1 MKIKKFKFIPDPH
14 EDDCYAQ
21 SLVVSVINS
30 STKALDR
37 VRCDYVYRVG
47 ESVIYFDSMDSGELE
62 ERIIPQGTQSIDLG
76 MYPDLKESL
85 IGSNP
90 LDLTLGVRAF
100 TSESIEI
107 GALEFSSPADE
118 ICSGNFLVP
127 ELESYGLKPNVL
139 CSTEKCFVEVDGVS
153 YPTFK
158 HRLLVESTSNPGPES
173 VTFNVDIFDAQGN
186 KDDIYRAGD
195 ERDVKPSSLLSL
207 ENETQFDENTDVEGM
222 KYVFRLRLWSLAISE
237 VLTASTEFKC

>member
-1 MKIKKFKFIPDPH
+1 MKIKKFKFASDPH
-14 EDDCYAQ
+14 EDDCYVQ
-21 SLVVSVINS
+21 SLVISVKNS
-30 STKALDR
+30 SMKALDR
-37 VRCDYVYRVG
+37 VHCDLVYRSG
-47 ESVIYFDSMDSGELE
+47 ENVIDFDSWDSGELE
-62 ERIIPQGTQSIDLG
+62 ERIMPQGTQSIDLG
-76 MYPDLKESL
+76 MYPNLKASL

-127 ELESYGLKPNVL
+127 ELEGYGLKPNVL
-139 CSTEKCFVEVDGVS
+139 CSTEKCFEEVDGVS

-173 VTFNVDIFDAQGN
+173 VAFIVDVFDAQGN
-186 KDDIYRAGD
+186 KDDIYRG
-195 ERDVKPSSLLSL
+195 EYECDVKPSSLLSL
-207 ENETQFDENTDVEGM
+207 DKETQFDEITDVEGM
-222 KYVFRLRLWSLAISE
+222 KYVFRLRLCSLAISE
-237 VLTASTEFKC
+237 VLNASTEFKS

>member
-1 MKIKKFKFIPDPH
+1 M
-14 EDDCYAQ
+14 
-21 SLVVSVINS
+21 
-30 STKALDR
+30 
-37 VRCDYVYRVG
+37 
-47 ESVIYFDSMDSGELE
+47 
-62 ERIIPQGTQSIDLG
+62 
-76 MYPDLKESL
+76 
-85 IGSNP
+85 
-90 LDLTLGVRAF
+90 DLTLGVRAF

-107 GALEFSSPADE
+107 GPLEFSRPADE
-118 ICSGNFLVP
+118 ICSASFLVP
-127 ELESYGLKPNVL
+127 ELERYGFKTNVL
-139 CSTEKCFVEVDGVS
+139 CSTEKFFYESEGVS